1 MKAIIATILIS
12 LASGFGL
19 ANTTDNTQ
27 RVLDAWIATQNEGTD
42 KAVRAFIDTY
52 YSPELLKKM
61 KNYEDHVK
69 FYKQIIS
76 EFGKIQDVVYE
87 TETDTAI
94 KLKVQL
100 LKEATPL
107 VPEPGPEEILV
118 VEVDLDPENKQY
130 LRRGL
135 GMGALICYIKR

>member
-1 MKAIIATILIS
+1 MKTLIATILVS
-12 LASGFGL
+12 LVSSFGI
-19 ANTTDNTQ
+19 ANITEDTQ
-27 RVLDAWIATQNEGTD
+27 RILDAWVATQNKGTD
-42 KAVRAFIDTY
+42 EAVRAFIDTY
-52 YSPELLKKM
+52 YSPELFKKM

-76 EFGKIQDVVYE
+76 EFGKIQQVIYE
-87 TETDTAI
+87 TETNTAT

-118 VEVDLDPENKQY
+118 VEVDLDPDNKQY
-130 LRRGL
+130 LNRGL

>member
-1 MKAIIATILIS
+1 MKTIIATILIS
-12 LASGFGL
+12 LVNGFDTV
-19 ANTTDNTQ
+19 NTTDDTQ
-27 RVLDAWIATQNEGTD
+27 RILDAWIVTQNEGTD

-52 YSPELLKKM
+52 YSPELLEQM

-76 EFGKIQDVVYE
+76 EFGKIQDVIYE
-87 TETDTAI
+87 TENNTALA
-94 KLKVQL
+94 LKVQL
-100 LKEATPL
+100 LKEATSL
-107 VPEPGPEEILV
+107 VPEPGPEDILV
-118 VEVDLDPENKQY
+118 VEIDLDPDNKQY